1 MNVGANYL
9 DARAD
14 PAQHAAEL
22 PPHDRFVAHE
32 KRWET
37 ASDYRYTLGGSI
49 DYTGSFDRIK
59 SDKDIDEGVSGRP
72 LERYKASYNSLSAAL
87 NFSAAAKEQSA
98 FFPQFRPLGLRR
110 CGLRH
115 HRPLEIHDRQR
126 QRTDPHGAGGGSA
139 TPRSCL
145 RATRPPCAWRASRS
159 TPSPRRW
166 RSSRRTPVRRAARC
180 ARAPSGRWPRTTAA
194 DCSTT

>member
-1 MNVGANYL
+1 MTGSW
-9 DARAD
+9 RMK
-14 PAQHAAEL
+14 
-22 PPHDRFVAHE
+22 

-98 FFPQFRPLGLRR
+98 FFRSFDLSASVDADFD
-110 CGLRH
+110 
-115 HRPLEIHDRQR
+115 ITDRWKYMIGQR
-126 QRTDPHGAGGGSA
+126 QRADPHGAGGGG
-139 TPRSCL
+139 L
-145 RATRPPCAWRASRS
+145 RRRDPAFALRGHPARGEQAVLRLRQGDGVFAANTRS
-159 TPSPRRW
+159 TPQH
-166 RSSRRTPVRRAARC
+166 AARG
-180 ARAPSGRWPRTTAA
+180 RPSGRWPRTTAA